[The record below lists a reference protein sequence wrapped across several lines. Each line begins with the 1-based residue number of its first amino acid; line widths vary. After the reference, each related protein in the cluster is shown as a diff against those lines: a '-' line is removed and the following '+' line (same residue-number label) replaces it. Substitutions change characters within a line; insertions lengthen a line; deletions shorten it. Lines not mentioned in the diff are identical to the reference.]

1 MSKDQSLAQ
10 EVSEIRK
17 IVQSLEEKIDQILQI
32 VEVFVELED
41 EEYSSDDDDD
51 EEEDYESNEGWISE
65 AEWFTKDDDEED

>member
-41 EEYSSDDDDD
+41 EEYSNDDDD
-51 EEEDYESNEGWISE
+51 EEDYESNEGWISE
-65 AEWFTKDDDEED
+65 AEWFTKDDEED